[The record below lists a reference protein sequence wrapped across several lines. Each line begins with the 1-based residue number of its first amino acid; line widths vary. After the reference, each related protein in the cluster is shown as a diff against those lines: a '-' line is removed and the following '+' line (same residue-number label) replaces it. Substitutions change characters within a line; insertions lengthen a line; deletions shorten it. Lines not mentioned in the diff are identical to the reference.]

1 MLRCAQ
7 RYALKCEQFLHFFM
21 SEDLDFVFLCLFGLD
36 LAFYEFYVSF
46 FWLPLG
52 ISDICRVQMCTD
64 IMGPTQN
71 SSDNLNVSGFVNI
84 IDIT

>member
-1 MLRCAQ
+1 MRAVLTFFYVGRLRF
-7 RYALKCEQFLHFFM
+7 R
-21 SEDLDFVFLCLFGLD
+21 FLCLFGLD

-46 FWLPLG
+46 VWLPLG

>member
-7 RYALKCEQFLHFFM
+7 RYALKCEQFLHFFYIGR
-21 SEDLDFVFLCLFGLD
+21 LRFRFLCLFGLD
-36 LAFYEFYVSF
+36 LACYEFYVSF
-46 FWLPLG
+46 VWLPLG

-71 SSDNLNVSGFVNI
+71 SSDNLNLSGFVNI

>member
-7 RYALKCEQFLHFFM
+7 RYALKCEQFLHFFYIGR
-21 SEDLDFVFLCLFGLD
+21 LRFRFLCLFGLD

-46 FWLPLG
+46 VWLPLG

-71 SSDNLNVSGFVNI
+71 SSDNLNLSGFVNI